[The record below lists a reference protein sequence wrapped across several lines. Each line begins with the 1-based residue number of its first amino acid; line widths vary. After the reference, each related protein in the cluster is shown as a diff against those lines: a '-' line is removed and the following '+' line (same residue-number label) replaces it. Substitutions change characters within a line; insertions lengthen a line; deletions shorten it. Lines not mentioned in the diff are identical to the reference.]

1 MEMYKT
7 PKQELRNQYLQYR
20 NALTKEERRTKSN
33 QILETLS
40 TWECFEQAESILV
53 YCSYRSEVVTTPWI
67 DTLLVEGKKRV
78 FVPKVDGM
86 DIRFF
91 QITSLKQL
99 KDGYQRI
106 LEPVGDTRE
115 FTQDTEKTEKA
126 LLILPGTVFDRTG
139 NRLGYGKGFY
149 DRFVARYPDMKTV
162 ALAFSCQMT
171 EEIPAEPHDIK
182 VQTIITE
189 KKKYDF
195 TQW

>member
-1 MEMYKT
+1 MEMDT
-7 PKQELRNQYLQYR
+7 TSKQELRNRYLQYR

-40 TWECFEQAESILV
+40 AWECFEQAESILV

-67 DTLLVEGKKRV
+67 DILLAEGKKKV
-78 FVPKVDGM
+78 YAPKVDGM

-91 QITSLKQL
+91 RVTSMEQL
-99 KDGYQRI
+99 KAGYQGI
-106 LEPVGDTRE
+106 PEPVGDTGE
-115 FTQDTEKTEKA
+115 FTTDTEKTEKA
-126 LLILPGTVFDRTG
+126 LLILPGTVFDRNG

-149 DRFVARYPDMKTV
+149 DRFVAKHPDMKTV

-182 VQTIITE
+182 VQGIITE
-189 KKKYDF
+189 KKRYDF
-195 TQW
+195 M